1 MELTECHFHC
11 ILLVRVSHK
20 VSPDPRNGQIDSR
33 SGMMAGW
40 FCKQSIILTLQ
51 VCYHL
56 GHHVN
61 GRNNETALNTALA
74 ISHAHEMLDK

>member
-1 MELTECHFHC
+1 
-11 ILLVRVSHK
+11 
-20 VSPDPRNGQIDSR
+20 
-33 SGMMAGW
+33 MAGW